1 MYFFSF
7 SIEIFLSLRLEKK
20 SITTKNNSNMA
31 YKIIDIQGVGPVY
44 AEKLI
49 AAGIETVD
57 QLLAKGKDAAGRKAL
72 EEATGIRHD
81 LILTWVNHADLFRI
95 KGVGP
100 QFSELLE
107 AAGVDTV
114 KELRNRNAANLA
126 AKMLEINE
134 AKHICR
140 RTPVEKEIQKYIDAA
155 KELDPMVTY

>member
-1 MYFFSF
+1 M
-7 SIEIFLSLRLEKK
+7 
-20 SITTKNNSNMA
+20 T
-31 YKIIDIQGVGPVY
+31 YKIIDIQGIGPVY

-57 QLLAKGKDAAGRKAL
+57 QLLEKGASPKGRKEL
-72 EEATGIRHD
+72 EEATGID
-81 LILTWVNHADLFRI
+81 GGKILTWVNHADLFRV

-126 AKMLEINE
+126 AKLAEVNE
-134 AKHICR
+134 AKHLTR
-140 RTPVEKEIQKYIDAA
+140 RTPVEVEVAKYIEAA
-155 KELDPMVTY
+155 KALEPKVTY